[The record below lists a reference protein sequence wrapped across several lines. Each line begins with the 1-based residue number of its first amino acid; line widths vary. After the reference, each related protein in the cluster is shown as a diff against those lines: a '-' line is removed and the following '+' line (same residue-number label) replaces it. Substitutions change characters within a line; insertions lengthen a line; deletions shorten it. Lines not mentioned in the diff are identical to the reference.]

1 MLTIPAS
8 KLVSADLIM
17 LKPMH
22 QAQQW
27 LTTPIQCIMFSR
39 ITDGIRVF
47 WMPEAMA

>member
-17 LKPMH
+17 LKPIH

-27 LTTPIQCIMFSR
+27 LTTPIFFLLLPGAELPS
-39 ITDGIRVF
+39 
-47 WMPEAMA
+47 